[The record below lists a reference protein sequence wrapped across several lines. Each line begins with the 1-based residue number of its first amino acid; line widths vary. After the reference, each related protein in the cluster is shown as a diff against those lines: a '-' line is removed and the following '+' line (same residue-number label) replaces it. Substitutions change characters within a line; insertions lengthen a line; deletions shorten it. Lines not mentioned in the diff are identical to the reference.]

1 MVAHIR
7 SRTYADT
14 KIQPFERKQAKNK
27 ENLAGF
33 DNIRGKGNRFTS
45 DNQPANRGRKP
56 KLYTIAKK
64 AYNVSREEWNEVKL
78 YLLQSTPAEI
88 DRIIG
93 DGNTPMWVLILAR
106 GLKRNAAKGI
116 TDVLND
122 MEDRLFGRAVSS
134 PDSEQTMEHGSI
146 SIDKW
151 IKKNS
156 DD

>member
-1 MVAHIR
+1 M
-7 SRTYADT
+7 
-14 KIQPFERKQAKNK
+14 
-27 ENLAGF
+27 AGF
-33 DNIRGKGNRFTS
+33 DNIKGKGNRFTS
-45 DNQPANRGRKP
+45 TNQPANRGRKP
-56 KLYTIAKK
+56 KLYTIAKR

-78 YLLQSTPAEI
+78 YLLQCTPQEI
-88 DRIIG
+88 DTIIG
-93 DGNTPMWVLILAR
+93 KDDTPMWVLILAR
-106 GLKRNAAKGI
+106 GLKRNAAKGV

-156 DD
+156 DY